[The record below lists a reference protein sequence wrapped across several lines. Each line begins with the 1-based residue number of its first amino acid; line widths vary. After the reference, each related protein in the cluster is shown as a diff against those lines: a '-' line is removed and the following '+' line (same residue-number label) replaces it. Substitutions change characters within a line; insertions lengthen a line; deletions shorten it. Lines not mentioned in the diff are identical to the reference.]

1 MSISTTSTSRSN
13 RKAKGDGHE
22 RRAEILTA
30 AERIF
35 VESGYDGA
43 TIRKIADEVGLSST
57 ALYMHF
63 ADKSEILNEICRNTF
78 ERLAER
84 NLSIL
89 ADTEPSL
96 ARLRR
101 IAESYVAFGLEH
113 PNAYRLA
120 YLTPTAE
127 TRHGAETIAQKAGGE
142 LFEAVVSVVEDAVEQ
157 GVLRGDARIQAQ
169 VIWACVHGL
178 VSLLITKPY
187 FDWADREV
195 LIRTQLDV
203 LFNGLAAR

>member
-1 MSISTTSTSRSN
+1 MPVSTTTASRSN
-13 RKAKGDGHE
+13 RKAKGEGHE
-22 RRAEILTA
+22 RRAEILAA

-35 VESGYDGA
+35 VESGYEGA

-63 ADKSEILNEICRNTF
+63 ADKGEILNEICRNTF
-78 ERLAER
+78 EGLAER
-84 NLSIL
+84 NRDIL
-89 ADTEPSL
+89 EDTAPTL

-120 YLTPTAE
+120 YLTPPVE
-127 TRHGAETIAQKAGGE
+127 TPHGAETIAQKAGGE
-142 LFEAVVSVVEDAVEQ
+142 LFAAVVSVVEEAVEQ
-157 GVLRGDARIQAQ
+157 GVIRGDARVLAQ
-169 VIWACVHGL
+169 IIWASVHGV
-178 VSLLITKPY
+178 VSLLNTKPY
-187 FDWADREV
+187 FDWADRDV

-203 LFNGLAAR
+203 LFNGLTSR